1 VTHSPPRAP
10 VERPTTVYLNDEE
23 WLTVQTTPVDLEDW
37 VLGYLCGEGVISH
50 PGQLRQVVVD
60 DDRGLVWINL
70 APGVEPFP
78 DGRGTAPTYDPV
90 THDLSITKADA
101 LDWMQRMLAAA
112 VLYHETG
119 GIHVG
124 AAIRTDT
131 GEMIVREDIGRH
143 NAIDKVIGAL
153 LKAKWPT
160 EQVVLLTSGRIS
172 YEMSARLARTGIGIG
187 ISRTA
192 ATDQAYYL
200 ASQLGIEL
208 VGYARGPRSLTVYTE
223 GKRIVGRDTEW
234 S

>member
-1 VTHSPPRAP
+1 MTYSPPRAP

-37 VLGYLCGEGVISH
+37 VLGYLCGEGVISRAD
-50 PGQLRQVVVD
+50 QLRQIVVD
-60 DDRGLVWINL
+60 DDRGLVWIDL
-70 APGVEPFP
+70 APGVDPFP
-78 DGRGTAPTYDPV
+78 GGRGTEQTYDPV

-101 LDWMQRMLAAA
+101 LTWMQRMLSAA

-124 AAIRTDT
+124 AAIRVDT
-131 GEMIVREDIGRH
+131 GEIIVREDIGRH

-153 LKAKWPT
+153 MNAKWPT
-160 EQVVLLTSGRIS
+160 EQVILLTSGRIS
-172 YEMSARLARTGIGIG
+172 YEMSTRLARCGIGIG

-208 VGYARGPRSLTVYTE
+208 VGYARSPGSLTVYTQ
-223 GKRIVGRDTEW
+223 GIRIVGGDAKW